1 MSVADAVYRT
11 VQKYKGGAAS
21 LAPRMGTTANVLR
34 NKVNPNND
42 THHLRLD
49 EAVEMMALSG
59 DAQILHA
66 MADELGYVVVPAVG
80 LDEFNNTELM
90 IEFNRLYQGLGQFS
104 ARING
109 SLEDDGKISSK
120 EGSSLRMDV
129 LVLTSQVHAVY
140 RQLIAVYGEKK

>member
-11 VQKYKGGAAS
+11 VQKYKGGAES

-109 SLEDDGKISSK
+109 SLEDDGMISSK
-120 EGSSLRMDV
+120 EGSSLHMDA
-129 LVLTSQVHAVY
+129 LILTSQVHAVY